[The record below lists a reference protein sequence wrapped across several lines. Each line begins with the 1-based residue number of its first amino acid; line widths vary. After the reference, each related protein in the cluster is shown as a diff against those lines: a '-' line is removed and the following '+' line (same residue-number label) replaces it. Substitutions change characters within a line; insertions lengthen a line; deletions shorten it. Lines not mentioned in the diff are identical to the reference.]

1 MTRRSRD
8 VAEKV
13 EKCIGNP
20 IVKKMTQK
28 LASKENNSSK
38 FYPKELIFL
47 QQTRF
52 LEYKQNLF
60 FEFLRFL
67 AFFSGHLGLKN
78 AIFSFFA
85 KFDPI

>member
-28 LASKENNSSK
+28 LASKDMYSST
-38 FYPKELIFL
+38 FYPKELIFCN
-47 QQTRF
+47 
-52 LEYKQNLF
+52 K
-60 FEFLRFL
+60 
-67 AFFSGHLGLKN
+67 LGFWNTNKTYLLK
-78 AIFSFFA
+78 F
-85 KFDPI
+85 